1 MAPLSEI
8 QNIARNYLRD
18 FPKFFQVQLPA
29 PVGRTHD
36 TGHVNLDPASLW
48 VAKRSSSGT
57 ITVVSSA
64 DYTLDARNGMIRLG
78 TALASTETL
87 LMEGY
92 HYEWLLPD
100 DLAFYAKIA
109 LHEHTH
115 NTDVAPEDFSPV
127 VLDVVGISCLVE
139 SLWGLL
145 TEYSRD
151 IDVMTSESI
160 HIPASQRFRM
170 VESLLQFWEA
180 EYMKKAQALNIGLHR
195 IEVFTLRRV
204 SRSTNRLVPLIKAK
218 ELGDYGPLERLF
230 PPVDPGVIE
239 VEEKGDPSRQDVFID
254 DTDPPQG
261 YVSGTAFT

>member
-1 MAPLSEI
+1 MSTLTEI

-18 FPKFFQVQLPA
+18 YPRFFQVQLPL

-36 TGHVNLDPASLW
+36 VGHVNLDSASLW
-48 VAKRSSSGT
+48 VAKRASNGT
-57 ITVVSSA
+57 VTPLTVA
-64 DYTLDARNGMIRLG
+64 DYVLDARNGKIRLN
-78 TALASTETL
+78 TALGSTETL
-87 LMEGY
+87 LVEGY
-92 HYEWLLPD
+92 HYEWLLPS
-100 DLAFYAKIA
+100 DLAFYAQIA
-109 LHEHTH
+109 LNEHTH
-115 NTDVAPEDFSPV
+115 NVESNPEDFAPV
-127 VLDVVGISCLVE
+127 VLDVIGISCLIE

-145 TEYSRD
+145 TEYARD

-204 SRSTNRLVPLIKAK
+204 SRSTNRLVPLIKSK

-230 PPVDPGVIE
+230 PPIDSGVIE
-239 VEEKGDPSRQDVFID
+239 TETPPEKSRQDVFID
-254 DTDPPQG
+254 DTDPPHG
-261 YVSGTAFT
+261 YVSGTAFL